1 VSDAHEAILG
11 PPWAVDFTLLA
22 REAREGL
29 PPHVQAMYDDVLF
42 EIITARNPYVNDVA
56 LPMRSSR
63 PLGRTT
69 PSSTVRAVVRIHLRT
84 PCRRSPDRRLRAV
97 LAVGAA
103 ADARSRSAPN
113 GLSRTAPDR

>member
-1 VSDAHEAILG
+1 MSDAHEAILG

-63 PLGRTT
+63 PLGPHYAEFDGARGWFEFTF
-69 PSSTVRAVVRIHLRT
+69 VRRAVDPQIVVYELFWQ
-84 PCRRSPDRRLRAV
+84 
-97 LAVGAA
+97 
-103 ADARSRSAPN
+103 
-113 GLSRTAPDR
+113 